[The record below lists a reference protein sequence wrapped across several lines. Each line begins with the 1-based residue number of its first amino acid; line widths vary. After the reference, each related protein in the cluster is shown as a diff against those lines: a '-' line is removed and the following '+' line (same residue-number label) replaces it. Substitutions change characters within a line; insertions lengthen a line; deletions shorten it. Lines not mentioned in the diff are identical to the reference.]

1 MLNLDT
7 NDGVHDI
14 CNNRQSC
21 IEQCFVEAM
30 SLVDHEKVFEL
41 ANGTTIPKLDDLIL
55 DTTWCNNIKNMLNS
69 DDIYN
74 S

>member
-1 MLNLDT
+1 MLNLEANVDA
-7 NDGVHDI
+7 HDI
-14 CNNRQSC
+14 CNNRQLC

-30 SLVDHEKVFEL
+30 SLVDQTKVAEL

-55 DTTWCNNIKNMLNS
+55 DIEWCTNLKNMLNS
-69 DDIYN
+69 DNIYN